1 MILKTGVIS
10 AENSYLYSKIIL
22 NNFINIEIWLL
33 VVFNNFNLKQYNS
46 EINYMAEKITY
57 NKNYNAISK
66 TVIAVR

>member
-1 MILKTGVIS
+1 MIIS
-10 AENSYLYSKIIL
+10 SI
-22 NNFINIEIWLL
+22 NNCNNY
-33 VVFNNFNLKQYNS
+33 NNFNLKQYNS